1 MTRITISG
9 GRIIDPANRID
20 RMGSVFIDDGKIL
33 SVNESPDGFQP
44 ELIIDAAGQIVCPGF
59 VDLCSRLREPGQTQK
74 ASIASETRAAA
85 AAGITRLCIPPDT
98 QPVIDTPAVVELI
111 KEKGEQAGYT
121 GLLPVAALTKNLN
134 GDDLASML
142 ALKQAGCIAVSN
154 ARQPIGNLLILRRA
168 MEYAATHD
176 LLLFYRPQHPGLCNK
191 GCAHEGAFA
200 TRYGL
205 PGIPESAETVALTQ
219 CLELVR
225 QTGCRVHFGQL
236 SSARSV
242 MLLQHAKAQN
252 LPVSADV
259 AMHQLHLTED
269 DMIPFD
275 SAYHVNPPFRTR
287 HDLKTLRQALR
298 EDVIDAICSDHQP
311 HDIDAKLG
319 AFPETEAGISSL
331 ETLLPLMLKTVDEQA
346 LSLMQGIAAI
356 SSEPARILGI
366 DSGALTP
373 GRSADICIFDPEMTW
388 TIDAQHWKSRGQNT
402 PFWGQT
408 LKGRVTRTFQQ
419 GRQLFQSEH
428 RNFNAG

>member
-1 MTRITISG
+1 MIRIAING
-9 GRIIDPANRID
+9 GRIVDPVNRVD
-20 RMGSVFIDDGKIL
+20 RIGTVYIGDGKIL
-33 SVNESPDGFQP
+33 SINEKPNGFLP
-44 ELIIDAAGQIVCPGF
+44 EHVIDATGQIVCPGF
-59 VDLCSRLREPGQTQK
+59 VDLSARLREPGQTQK

-98 QPVIDTPAVVELI
+98 HPVIDTPAVVELI

-121 GLLPVAALTKNLN
+121 GLLPIAALTKNLN
-134 GDDLASML
+134 GDDLASMF

-154 ARQPIGNLLILRRA
+154 ARQPISNLLILRRA

-176 LLLFYRPQHPGLCNK
+176 LLLFYRPQNPSLCNN

-219 CLELVR
+219 CLELVK

-242 MLLQHAKAQN
+242 MLLQYAKAQN
-252 LPVSADV
+252 LSVSADV

-275 SAYHVNPPFRTR
+275 STYHVNPPFRTR
-287 HDLKTLRQALR
+287 QDLEMLRQAVR
-298 EDVIDAICSDHQP
+298 EGVIDAVCSDHQP

-319 AFPETEAGISSL
+319 AFPETEAGISAL
-331 ETLLPLMLKTVDEQA
+331 ETLLPLMLKIVKEQA
-346 LSLMQGIAAI
+346 LSLMQGIASI
-356 SSEPARILGI
+356 SSKPARLLGT
-366 DSGALTP
+366 DSGTLTP
-373 GRSADICIFDPEMTW
+373 GKSADICIFAPEMNW
-388 TIDAQHWKSRGQNT
+388 NADKNHWKSRGHNT
-402 PFWGQT
+402 PFWEQT
-408 LKGRVTRTFQQ
+408 LKGRVTHTFQTGKLIYRIDNHPEQ
-419 GRQLFQSEH
+419 TV
-428 RNFNAG
+428 